1 MEIVDAIK
9 IINQMQA
16 DGVIRS
22 YAIGGAVR
30 NVFLSILDRFQL
42 FNIWTDFQS
51 RFFPEE
57 Q

>member
-1 MEIVDAIK
+1 
-9 IINQMQA
+9 MQA